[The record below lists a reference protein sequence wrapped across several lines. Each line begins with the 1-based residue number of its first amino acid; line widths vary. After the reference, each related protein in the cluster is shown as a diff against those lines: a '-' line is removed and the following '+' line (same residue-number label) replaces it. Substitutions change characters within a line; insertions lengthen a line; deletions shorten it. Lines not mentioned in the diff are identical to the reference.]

1 MHDVREVG
9 SDLVRAG
16 ELVIAGIRPGH
27 VEGVLPKRH
36 RADPI
41 ESGWLMETDVGIG
54 IDPMSAGGMT
64 AIDYRDRRV
73 RMREQRVG
81 KRHRGSAA
89 ANHEIVRFEL
99 FVHQ

>member
-1 MHDVREVG
+1 MHDERKVG
-9 SDLVRAG
+9 SDLVRTG

-41 ESGWLMETDVGIG
+41 ECRWLMETDVGIG
-54 IDPMSAGGMT
+54 IYPMPAGDVA
-64 AIDYRDRRV
+64 AIDYCDRRV
-73 RMREQRVG
+73 GMREQRVG
-81 KRHRGSAA
+81 KRHRGGAA
-89 ANHEIVRFEL
+89 ANYEIVRFEL